1 MPDHLICL
9 LRGLNA
15 GQETI
20 VITRHG
26 TMNWFKIGKGVQK
39 GCVLSSSLFNLYA
52 ENQAKC
58 WAGWI
63 TGWNQDCW
71 KNYQQPQDIT
81 LMAERKEKLKSLLIK
96 VKEESGKAGW
106 KLNRKRSLEKE
117 DHGIWSHHFMWYRW
131 GKKWKQWE
139 TIFLGSKITA
149 AINLKDNYSLEGNL
163 WQT

>member
-1 MPDHLICL
+1 
-9 LRGLNA
+9 
-15 GQETI
+15 
-20 VITRHG
+20 
-26 TMNWFKIGKGVQK
+26 MNWFKIGKGVQK

-96 VKEESGKAGW
+96 VKEEGEKASW
-106 KLNRKRSLEKE
+106 KL
-117 DHGIWSHHFMWYRW
+117 
-131 GKKWKQWE
+131 
-139 TIFLGSKITA
+139 
-149 AINLKDNYSLEGNL
+149 
-163 WQT
+163 